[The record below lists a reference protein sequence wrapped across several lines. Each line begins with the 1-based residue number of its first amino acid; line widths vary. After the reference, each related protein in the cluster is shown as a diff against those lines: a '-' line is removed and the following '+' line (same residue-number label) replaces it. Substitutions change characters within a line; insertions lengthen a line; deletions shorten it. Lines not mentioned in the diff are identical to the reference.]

1 MQKINKSF
9 YIITSIILA
18 LSLITL
24 WHYISYKKDTSI
36 NSIVELTTINSPSFS
51 VAWHE
56 KRLRDNKTLKYS
68 AYPEMQ
74 SADRLS
80 FIYGAK
86 HE

>member
-1 MQKINKSF
+1 MQNINKSF
-9 YIITSIILA
+9 HIITSIILV

-24 WHYISYKKDTSI
+24 WHYIPLKKDTSI

-56 KRLRDNKTLKYS
+56 KRLRDSKTLRYS

-80 FIYGAK
+80 FIYGAE